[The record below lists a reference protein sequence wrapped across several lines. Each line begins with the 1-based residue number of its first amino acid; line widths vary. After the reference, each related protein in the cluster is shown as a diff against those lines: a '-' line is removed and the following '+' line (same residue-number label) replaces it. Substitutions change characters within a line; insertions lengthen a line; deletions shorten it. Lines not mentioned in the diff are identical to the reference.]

1 MATQRLVRVQE
12 KGQVT
17 LPSDLRKKL
26 GLKKGDLVAIS
37 ETAEGILI
45 APQEIIA
52 SKALNE
58 IGAIL
63 REQGL
68 SLEDLIDSGRE
79 ERAKLI
85 REQYDIDVDS
95 PDV

>member
-1 MATQRLVRVQE
+1 
-12 KGQVT
+12 VT
-17 LPSDLRKKL
+17 LPIDLRKKL

-52 SKALNE
+52 SKALDE